1 MDTKAAGKAGG
12 REGTGEG
19 SAAPGRGT
27 TSKAFVNS
35 ASERER
41 GRKGRDEGSAE
52 DGEFQSGDGSGRRVE
67 WSGEKRERQG
77 ERACVRESGRIE
89 LREKEGWMDG
99 WMVGEESGL
108 LG

>member
-12 REGTGEG
+12 RE
-19 SAAPGRGT
+19 
-27 TSKAFVNS
+27 
-35 ASERER
+35 RER
-41 GRKGRDEGSAE
+41 GVRHPAAAPPQKHLSIPLLRGSEGGRKGTKGVLRMGNFNQATAVAA
-52 DGEFQSGDGSGRRVE
+52 Q
-67 WSGEKRERQG
+67 WSGVARRG
-77 ERACVRESGRIE
+77 RACVRESGRIE